1 MNQLFSPHGIHG
13 EREEAGFVETGSIKT
28 PPVKVFLLC
37 DPRCDSFKVALW
49 KKGGSLSFFFNVFFF
64 FFLINRF

>member
-37 DPRCDSFKVALW
+37 EPRCDSFKVALQEE
-49 KKGGSLSFFFNVFFF
+49 GGSLSSFSVFFF
-64 FFLINRF
+64 FFF